1 MMAGENENEGGYSW
15 LVGTVYLFNLIVATG
30 LVTLPKAFAEVG
42 LILGLIVIILLGL
55 IGYCTVTFLIEV
67 QSIYNAIQLH
77 TPTKNEE
84 YKEGKGI
91 TEESGIHN
99 DIEITT
105 AVSYHNDGVEI
116 ENSAENG
123 QPTAQNEKT
132 AVEKKQC
139 GVTRVINNDNGNAS
153 QTFSRREV
161 IQEVEVEVN
170 PGEYLYDITVET
182 DLGELCKPF
191 FSKVGI
197 TLSYGAICLYLYG
210 SISIHLTAIAKSATS
225 IVCNDTNC
233 FVGNDS
239 APCKTIRNLS
249 VLHTYRV
256 MVTVCLIIC
265 SPFIFLSLTKS
276 KILQLCTTLLRW
288 FALIS
293 MIVLALL
300 RIGKGEGN
308 DTPNLLVF
316 SKVSNFIGI
325 ALYVFLVQIS
335 IPNVITPVTNK
346 TRLNLSMILT
356 FSCVTLV
363 TAFILIT
370 SIYAFD
376 PNEIQDLYTFNFN
389 HPVFFKYLFQLF
401 PIYSSAACIPILGVT
416 LRENLK
422 TLFLP
427 RSRRESWVLKITF
440 PLLVIIP
447 PSVITYN
454 TYNVGMLA
462 GYTGAY
468 AGGIVQYV
476 IPAMLVYC
484 GRKQAIR
491 LFGEY
496 KNKHRSP
503 FYHRNWIYFVL
514 VWYLI
519 CFVSV
524 TYYKVT
530 V

>member
-1 MMAGENENEGGYSW
+1 MAGENENEGGYSW
-15 LVGTVYLFNLIVATG
+15 QVGTVYVFNLMVATG
-30 LVTLPKAFAEVG
+30 LITLPKAFAGVG
-42 LILGLIVIILLGL
+42 LILGLIIIILLGFTS
-55 IGYCTVTFLIEV
+55 YCTVTFIIEV
-67 QSIYNAIQLH
+67 QSIYNAIQLY
-77 TPTKNEE
+77 TSTKNEE
-84 YKEGKGI
+84 WQVTDG
-91 TEESGIHN
+91 SDIHN
-99 DIEITT
+99 DFEMTT
-105 AVSYHNDGVEI
+105 AMHHNDGVDI
-116 ENSAENG
+116 EKSAESCR
-123 QPTAQNEKT
+123 PTAQNEKT
-132 AVEKKQC
+132 AVEKQYD
-139 GVTRVINNDNGNAS
+139 VTRVTNKDACS
-153 QTFSRREV
+153 ATQEFSR
-161 IQEVEVEVN
+161 QELIEEIEGDVN

-182 DLGELCKPF
+182 DLGELCKSF
-191 FSKVGI
+191 FSRVGI

-210 SISIHLTAIAKSATS
+210 SISIHVTAIAKSVTS
-225 IVCNDTNC
+225 VVCNDTNC

-256 MVTVCLIIC
+256 MVAVCMIIC

-276 KILQLCTTLLRW
+276 KILQLCMTLLRW

-316 SKVSNFIGI
+316 TKLSNFIGI
-325 ALYVFLVQIS
+325 SLYVFMVQFS
-335 IPNVITPVTNK
+335 IPNVITPITNK
-346 TRLNLSMILT
+346 TRLNLSMVLS

-363 TAFILIT
+363 TAFIVIT

-389 HPVFFKYLFQLF
+389 NPVFFKYFLQLF
-401 PIYSSAACIPILGVT
+401 PIYSSSTCIPILGVT

-422 TLFLP
+422 TLFLS
-427 RSRRESWVLKITF
+427 RSSRESWVSKIIF

-462 GYTGAY
+462 EYTGAY

-476 IPAMLVYC
+476 VPAMLVYC
-484 GRKQAIR
+484 GRKQAIQ
-491 LFGEY
+491 LFGEH
-496 KNKHRSP
+496 KNKKRSP